1 MIFQQRD
8 VEPEGMYCIDSVV
21 LWKPSIKNYFRFPV
35 INDSKHDITKRKN
48 LTIRHLENVSSI
60 VTSDV
65 TERTA
70 KTESNINKQKPSTI
84 DVLEISERLTS

>member
-1 MIFQQRD
+1 
-8 VEPEGMYCIDSVV
+8 MYCIDSVV

-35 INDSKHDITKRKN
+35 INDSKHDITKSKN